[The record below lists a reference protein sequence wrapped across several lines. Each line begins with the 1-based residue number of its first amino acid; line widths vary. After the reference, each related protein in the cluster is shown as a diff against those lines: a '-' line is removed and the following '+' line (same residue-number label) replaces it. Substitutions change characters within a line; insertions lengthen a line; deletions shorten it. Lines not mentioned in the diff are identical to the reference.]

1 LSAAI
6 VGKAAA
12 LTLPD
17 SRRHAEDLAFLCGLA
32 GDPRAIDDGLTNSDR
47 RWLMGATAL
56 LEDER
61 VWAYAADPDRARSTL
76 TYLLRNRD
84 RRDGT

>member
-1 LSAAI
+1 VAVAGQVHWIPRPALTAGI

-17 SRRHAEDLAFLCGLA
+17 SRRRAEDLAFLRGLV

-47 RWLMGATAL
+47 RGLMGATAL

-61 VWAYAADPDRARSTL
+61 VWA
-76 TYLLRNRD
+76 
-84 RRDGT
+84 